1 MSKEYEIDY
10 RRMEQVIPYIYEFQ
24 LYDEYDYRTGDDWET
39 VKHEAVTNLLES
51 ANQLIEL
58 AMDWA
63 QTSESDLPDKEQ
75 GLP

>member
-10 RRMEQVIPYIYEFQ
+10 RRMEQVIPYICEFQ
-24 LYDEYDYRTGDDWET
+24 RYRDYDNHEGDDWET

-75 GLP
+75 GLL

>member
-1 MSKEYEIDY
+1 MSKGYKILY
-10 RRMEQVIPYIYEFQ
+10 CSMVQTIPNIYEY
-24 LYDEYDYRTGDDWET
+24 LPHGDYDHYEGEDWET